1 MSPVLLF
8 VALPS
13 PAVPFLV
20 RIAYC
25 LPLPSPHLSLLAM
38 FYDLIACSDVIYDSF
53 PLLYG
58 SVPTSKNDVVKGAQ
72 WRFTGK
78 RDTRYIFNSGNPV

>member
-1 MSPVLLF
+1 MS
-8 VALPS
+8 LP
-13 PAVPFLV
+13 PATFDVTDP
-20 RIAYC
+20 
-25 LPLPSPHLSLLAM
+25 
-38 FYDLIACSDVIYDSF
+38 DSDVIYDSF